1 MYRLQGMVFNVIEG
15 KFIDIKGILMP
26 FDYFWGEKIYV
37 NVTFDDETFNKN
49 FQLYNSLK
57 KLYWSGE
64 VRDEEFLNEY
74 INYLKQR
81 NKINNYKKIDSYTD
95 AEIAQMNRELNLEYK
110 SILDKIEDIRQSV
123 DAKQK
128 NDMSNVQ

>member
-1 MYRLQGMVFNVIEG
+1 MYRLQGMVFNIIKG
-15 KFIDIKGILMP
+15 KFIDIEGVLMP
-26 FDYFWGEKIYV
+26 FDYFSGEKIYA

-64 VRDEEFLNEY
+64 VKDEKFLNEY

-81 NKINNYKKIDSYTD
+81 NKISNYKKIDSYTD

-123 DAKQK
+123 DAKK
-128 NDMSNVQ
+128 EE